1 MRDGLTDQEI
11 ERYGTNGF
19 LAIHDLLDESELAY
33 WREVVD
39 AAIDGD
45 LVRQPDGSNPMVFTQ
60 RMNLRRASPAVKSL
74 VEDPGIARLVADL
87 ERIDAVRIYTDQAL
101 VKEPYS
107 LPTSYHVDLPWWS
120 FESDHACTIWVALDD
135 ATTENG
141 CLYFVP
147 GSHLLGLTYRS
158 PSVGADLGGI
168 FAVHPEAADRT
179 PVSCAIPAGGCTF
192 HNARTIHG
200 AGVNMTS
207 GRRRALT
214 AAFMP
219 DGVRF
224 DGTLDLRS
232 QGEYLETLSA
242 GDLLQND
249 EHNPVV
255 YARTLVVPSPVRSGV
270 AWR

>member
-1 MRDGLTDQEI
+1 MRNKLTDHEI
-11 ERYGTNGF
+11 DHYGTNGF
-19 LAIHDLLDESELAY
+19 LAIPDLLDESELAD

-39 AAIDGD
+39 AAIEGD
-45 LVRQPDGSNPMVFTQ
+45 LVRQPDGSNPLVFTQ
-60 RMNLRRASPAVKSL
+60 RLNLRRASAAVKTL
-74 VEDPGIARLVADL
+74 VEDPQIARLVAAI
-87 ERIDAVRIYTDQAL
+87 ENIDAVRIYFDQTL
-101 VKEPYS
+101 VKEPYG
-107 LPTSYHVDLPWWS
+107 LPTSYHLDLPWWA
-120 FESDHACTIWVALDD
+120 FESDHACTIWIALDD

-147 GSHLLGLTYRS
+147 GSHRLGLTYRS

-168 FAVHPEAADRT
+168 FAAHPEAAGLP

-200 AGVNMTS
+200 AGVNMTP

-219 DGVRF
+219 NGVRF

-232 QGEYLETLSA
+232 QGNYLESLSP

-255 YARTLVVPSPVRSGV
+255 YTRSLVGG
-270 AWR
+270 

>member
-1 MRDGLTDQEI
+1 MRNKLTDHEI
-11 ERYGTNGF
+11 GHFGTNGF
-19 LAIHDLLDESELAY
+19 LAIPDLLDESELAH
-33 WREVVD
+33 WRGVVD

-45 LVRQPDGSNPMVFTQ
+45 RVQQPDGSNPLVFTQ
-60 RMNLRRASPAVKSL
+60 RMNLRRASAAVKSL
-74 VEDPGIARLVADL
+74 VEHPVIGRLVADL
-87 ERIDAVRIYTDQAL
+87 EGIDAVRIYFDQAL

-107 LPTSYHVDLPWWS
+107 LPTSYHLDLPWWA

-135 ATTENG
+135 ATTANG

-147 GSHLLGLTYRS
+147 GSHRLGLTYRS

-168 FAVHPEAADRT
+168 FAAHPEAAGRP

-200 AGVNMTS
+200 AGVNMTP

-214 AAFMP
+214 AAYMP

-232 QGEYLETLSA
+232 QGEYLGRLST
-242 GDLLQND
+242 GDLLQNG

-255 YARTLVVPSPVRSGV
+255 YARTLVGR
-270 AWR
+270 